1 MKFVDTIVQTKKEI
15 EKYYRNKKAIEGQN
29 KRLERLYTRLKA
41 IQEDINSPNLKHSFR
56 TDVRGVSY
64 DSVIVSGGSLPSSCM
79 DREIEH
85 IYQGLEMDYKNTE
98 SEILRTK
105 ALIRKLEDECGD
117 MEFYLGMLSD
127 ECKCMVDMKY
137 RQKKSH
143 YQIADELNLSEA
155 TVCRLFRDIY
165 SDIVR
170 VKNYYKKT

>member
-1 MKFVDTIVQTKKEI
+1 M
-15 EKYYRNKKAIEGQN
+15 
-29 KRLERLYTRLKA
+29 
-41 IQEDINSPNLKHSFR
+41 
-56 TDVRGVSY
+56 
-64 DSVIVSGGSLPSSCM
+64 PSSCM